1 VIPRA
6 HFTLQLPGNR
16 ALTLGDRTL
25 VMGILNV
32 TPDSFADGGLYLD
45 PGAAEA
51 AAIEMAARGAALID
65 VGGESTRPG
74 SDPISADEEIAR
86 IRPVLERLS
95 RSLAIPISID
105 TSKPE
110 VAEVAVGEGAS
121 IINDVTGLRGAGG
134 PSGGWAP
141 RGLRGASGPSE
152 ARSRAG
158 ASGGGARAVRYDATL
173 AKVAARSGAGLILMH
188 ARGRSRDM
196 YKDANYAS
204 VALEVGEELRA
215 SLECALAAGMR
226 RESVMLDPGLGFAKR
241 PEHSYAALAALPA
254 FAALGCPLVA
264 GPSRKSFL
272 NAAIGDRPPGERD
285 MATAASVAAAVL
297 LGAHIVR
304 VHNVPAMVDVV
315 RVADRIRGAGVSPAI
330 L

>member
-1 VIPRA
+1 
-6 HFTLQLPGNR
+6 
-16 ALTLGDRTL
+16 
-25 VMGILNV
+25 MGILNV

-51 AAIEMAARGAALID
+51 AAVEMEARGADLID

-74 SDPISADEEIAR
+74 SDTVTADAEIAR
-86 IRPVLERLS
+86 IRPVIARLS
-95 RSLAIPISID
+95 RSLSVPISVD
-105 TSKPE
+105 TSKFE

-121 IINDVTGLRGAGG
+121 IINDVTGLRSAGG
-134 PSGGWAP
+134 LNEGGAP
-141 RGLRGASGPSE
+141 RAARGASGPSE
-152 ARSRAG
+152 ARSRRAR
-158 ASGGGARAVRYDATL
+158 ASGGGAPRALRYDASL
-173 AKVAARSGAGLILMH
+173 AAIAARSGAGLILMH

-196 YKDANYAS
+196 YKEANYAS
-204 VALEVGEELRA
+204 VPLEVGDELRA
-215 SLECALAAGMR
+215 SLECALEGGMR

-272 NAAIGDRPPGERD
+272 NAAIGERSPGERD
-285 MATAASVAAAVL
+285 MATAAAVAAAVL

-315 RVADRIRGAGVSPAI
+315 RVADRIRGAGI
-330 L
+330 

>member
-1 VIPRA
+1 
-6 HFTLQLPGNR
+6 
-16 ALTLGDRTL
+16 
-25 VMGILNV
+25 MGILNI

-51 AAIEMAARGAALID
+51 AAKEMEARGADIID

-74 SDPISADEEIAR
+74 SETISAEEEVAR
-86 IRPVLERLS
+86 ILPVLERLS
-95 RSLAIPISID
+95 RSLTIPISID

-121 IINDVTGLRGAGG
+121 IINDVTGLRGA
-134 PSGGWAP
+134 
-141 RGLRGASGPSE
+141 SGPSE
-152 ARSRAG
+152 ARSRRAS
-158 ASGGGARAVRYDATL
+158 ASGGGAPRALRGAGGPSEAHSRRASASGSGAPRALRYDASL
-173 AKVAARSGAGLILMH
+173 AEIAARSGAGLILMH

-204 VALEVGEELRA
+204 VRGEVSEELRV
-215 SLECALAAGMR
+215 SLDRALAAGAR
-226 RESVMLDPGLGFAKR
+226 RDCIVLDPGLGFAKR

-254 FAALGCPLVA
+254 FAALGCPLLV

-272 NAAIGDRPPGERD
+272 SAAIGERAPADRD

-304 VHNVPAMVDVV
+304 VHNVPAMVDVA
-315 RVADRIRGAGVSPAI
+315 RVADAIRDGDKRC
-330 L
+330 

>member
-1 VIPRA
+1 
-6 HFTLQLPGNR
+6 
-16 ALTLGDRTL
+16 
-25 VMGILNV
+25 MGILNI

-51 AAIEMAARGAALID
+51 AAVEMEARGADLID

-74 SDPISADEEIAR
+74 SDTISPEAEIAR
-86 IRPVLERLS
+86 IRPVIGRLL
-95 RSLAIPISID
+95 RSIAIPISID
-105 TSKPE
+105 TSKPA
-110 VAEVAVGEGAS
+110 VAEFAIGEGAAL
-121 IINDVTGLRGAGG
+121 INDVTGLR
-134 PSGGWAP
+134 
-141 RGLRGASGPSE
+141 
-152 ARSRAG
+152 
-158 ASGGGARAVRYDATL
+158 YDASL
-173 AKVAARSGAGLILMH
+173 ADIAARSGAGLILMH

-204 VALEVGEELRA
+204 VPVEIGDELRA
-215 SLECALAAGMR
+215 SLERALAAGVR
-226 RESVMLDPGLGFAKR
+226 RESVVLDPGLGFAKR
-241 PEHSYAALAALPA
+241 PEHSYAALAALPE
-254 FAALGCPLVA
+254 FAALGRPLLV

-272 NAAIGDRPPGERD
+272 SAAIGERAPSDRD

-315 RVADRIRGAGVSPAI
+315 RVTDAIRSGAG